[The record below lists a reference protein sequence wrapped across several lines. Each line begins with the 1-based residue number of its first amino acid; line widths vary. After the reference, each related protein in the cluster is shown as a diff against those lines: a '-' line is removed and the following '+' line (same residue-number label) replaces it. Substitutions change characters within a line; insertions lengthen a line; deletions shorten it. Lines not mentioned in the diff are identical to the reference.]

1 MANTM
6 AHKKIKEYDQTK
18 PLAWTLVMELKEKR
32 ECNTKENRPGYAPC
46 DHLNYLRSTL
56 RRMSDT

>member
-18 PLAWTLVMELKEKR
+18 PLAWKLVMELKEKK
-32 ECNTKENRPGYAPC
+32 ECNTKEN
-46 DHLNYLRSTL
+46 
-56 RRMSDT
+56 